1 QGPGTA
7 MIAPY
12 QAFPTADG
20 YAMVA
25 AGSDALF
32 HRLAAA
38 LGAPRLA
45 DDARF
50 TDNPSRVRH
59 RGELVAALSAI
70 TRELKTADLL
80 ERLRVAGVPS
90 APILTVDAVL
100 AEPQTR
106 ASGMLVGAPHPRI
119 PDYQSVGLRPP
130 TQCSGLADPAPVTA
144 LADRS
149 QAAPCSGHPRSFPAS
164 RTPLERNAP

>member
-1 QGPGTA
+1 GYQAMGFWGYGERSEPQGSGKT
-7 MIAPY
+7 MMAPY
-12 QAFPTADG
+12 RDFPPADG

-32 HRLAAA
+32 RRLAAA

-70 TRELKTADLL
+70 PRELQTAELP
-80 ERLRVAGVPS
+80 ERLRGDGV
-90 APILTVDAVL
+90 TG
-100 AEPQTR
+100 E
-106 ASGMLVGAPHPRI
+106 RI
-119 PDYQSVGLRPP
+119 
-130 TQCSGLADPAPVTA
+130 
-144 LADRS
+144 
-149 QAAPCSGHPRSFPAS
+149 
-164 RTPLERNAP
+164 